1 MINQSD
7 YLIGLSIH
15 DQAMGGVYTRENW
28 RTMLRSRVVQVSM
41 DRPDLLDE
49 RFSNVVQSD
58 ELTKRDMEA
67 AGFLGSYVD
76 QDG

>member
-1 MINQSD
+1 
-7 YLIGLSIH
+7 
-15 DQAMGGVYTRENW
+15 
-28 RTMLRSRVVQVSM
+28 MLRSRVVQVSM

-67 AGFLGSYVD
+67 AGFLGSHVD